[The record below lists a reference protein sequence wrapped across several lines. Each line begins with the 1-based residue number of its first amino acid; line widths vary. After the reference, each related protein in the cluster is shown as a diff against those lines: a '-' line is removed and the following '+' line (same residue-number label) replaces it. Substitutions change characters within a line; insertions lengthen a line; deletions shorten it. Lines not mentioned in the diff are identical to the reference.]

1 MARPRKSEDAIAATR
16 EALILKAQEVIGA
29 EGLGALTAR
38 RLAAEAG
45 CAVGSIYTHFPNL
58 DAVIRQASL
67 REFEGLR
74 RALETRRAS
83 ARTEGLAPE
92 ATLLALAEAY
102 LRFAQTRG
110 RNWSAIFEHR
120 PADAPPEWFHEAR
133 AAPFRIVEE
142 VLEDLAG
149 PEAAPQGARA
159 LWAALHGVESLASAG
174 HLALISA
181 PGAEELARDLVQG
194 YISGLRARTPAPAG

>member
-1 MARPRKSEDAIAATR
+1 MARPRKSQDAIAATR
-16 EALILKAQEVIGA
+16 EALIAKAQAVIGA
-29 EGLGALTAR
+29 EGLSALTAR

-58 DAVIRQASL
+58 DAVIREASR
-67 REFEGLR
+67 REFEGLS
-74 RALETRRAS
+74 RALELRRTS
-83 ARTEGLAPE
+83 AQAEKLAPE

-102 LRFAQTRG
+102 LAFAQKRG

-120 PADAPPEWFHEAR
+120 PADATPVWFDEAR

-142 VLEDLAG
+142 VLTGLTG
-149 PEAAPQGARA
+149 PKAAPNGARA

-174 HLALISA
+174 HLKLIAA
-181 PGAEELARDLVQG
+181 PEAAELARDLVQG
-194 YISGLRARTPAPAG
+194 YIAGLRTRAA